1 MCTVVGGCQLVGYEL
16 HTQRTNTTGD
26 GSIAAP
32 DAQVDALDARVD
44 LSDARTGEPVD
55 ARVEPPKGSDA
66 SADVGT
72 PIALSD
78 ASTSGAKDAG
88 ADADAG
94 ESAALLCNGAPLP
107 MASGAVML
115 DDFEDGDSVPLA
127 GSGADGY
134 WFVYT
139 DLTRGT
145 ITPPDGTRPTPALE
159 GAAGTARSMH
169 IAGGG
174 FTAFG
179 AGLILFPSAQDCL
192 FDVSLVRGLGFW
204 LKGSTSSGKL
214 SVSVATLQT
223 VDKQYCGTSCNDF
236 HNVTYPLTTT
246 WTHYTMPWSDLKQ
259 TGWGTPAPF
268 LPSQM
273 EYLQFSFPANVT
285 FSLYVDEV
293 GFY

>member
-1 MCTVVGGCQLVGYEL
+1 VGYEL
-16 HTQRTNTTGD
+16 HTQRTNGTGD
-26 GSIAAP
+26 GSIALV
-32 DAQVDALDARVD
+32 DAQVDLLDAQVV
-44 LSDARTGEPVD
+44 STDARTGDLLD
-55 ARVEPPKGSDA
+55 ARVEPPQGSDA

-72 PIALSD
+72 AIALSD
-78 ASTSGAKDAG
+78 AGVSNAQDGST
-88 ADADAG
+88 DADTG
-94 ESAALLCNGAPLP
+94 VSAALLCNGATQPK
-107 MASGAVML
+107 ASGAVML
-115 DDFEDGDSVPLA
+115 DDFEDGDSTPLA
-127 GSGADGY
+127 ASGADGY

-139 DLTRGT
+139 DHTRGT

-169 IAGGG
+169 IVGGG

-179 AGLILFPSAQDCL
+179 AGLILFPNAMQCT

-214 SVSVATLQT
+214 TVSVATLQT
-223 VDKQYCGTSCNDF
+223 VDSKYCGTNCNDF
-236 HNVTYPLTTT
+236 HNVTYPLTST
-246 WTHYTMPWSDLKQ
+246 WTHYAMPWSDLKQ
-259 TGWGTPAPF
+259 VGWGTPAPF
-268 LPSQM
+268 LASQM